1 MCSYIAKPFVF
12 EWLFLANATICGGN
26 MQINPDAPVK
36 EYTGVWIPADVM
48 ESEELSPMEKILYG
62 EIAGFR
68 ECYAS
73 NAWLASRIGRTE
85 RTVKRLISHL
95 IELGFIEKC
104 GFNGRFRLIRV
115 CQNCHLS
122 RVKNDTPAVSKM
134 TPINKSIDKSINDNK
149 LSEGKP
155 SEYGNKD
162 VNELLRYWK
171 ERTNIEPS
179 NNKANRNACSTL
191 IKQRGLEGAKK
202 TVDLI
207 AKAMTEQFAPKV
219 SSFSELYGAYGKL
232 SKLDAFAIRL
242 EAKNPSERI
251 LKRFGGNSTN
261 DTTEISDEERK
272 RTSELMKEARKKLFN

>member
-1 MCSYIAKPFVF
+1 
-12 EWLFLANATICGGN
+12 

-95 IELGFIEKC
+95 VELGFVEKC

-115 CQNCHLS
+115 CQNCHVR

-134 TPINKSIDKSINDNK
+134 TPINKSIDKSKNNTNVLD
-149 LSEGKP
+149 GKP

-162 VNELLRYWK
+162 VNELMAYWK
-171 ERTNIEPS
+171 QVVGIEPS

-191 IKQRGLEGAKK
+191 IKQRGVDGAKK
-202 TVDLI
+202 VVDLI
-207 AKAMTEQFAPKV
+207 HKAMPEQFAPKV

-242 EAKNPSERI
+242 EAKNPTQRI
-251 LKRFGGNSTN
+251 LKRFGDNSDIPQ
-261 DTTEISDEERK
+261 DTLTDEERQK
-272 RTSELMKEARKKLFN
+272 TLEAIRKAKEDYLGRK

>member
-1 MCSYIAKPFVF
+1 M
-12 EWLFLANATICGGN
+12 N
-26 MQINPDAPVK
+26 INPDAPVK

-48 ESEELSPMEKILYG
+48 ESAELSPIEKILYG

-73 NAWLASRIGRTE
+73 NAWLANRIGRTE
-85 RTVKRLISHL
+85 RTVKRLIAHL
-95 IELGFIEKC
+95 IECGFIEKC

-115 CQNCHLS
+115 CQNCHVS

-149 LSEGKP
+149 LSDGKP

-162 VNELLRYWK
+162 VNELMKYWNDK
-171 ERTNIEPS
+171 TGISAS
-179 NNKANRNACSTL
+179 NNKANRNACNTL
-191 IKQRGLEGAKK
+191 IKQRGIDGAKK

-219 SSFSELYGAYGKL
+219 SSFNELYGAYGKL
-232 SKLDAFAIRL
+232 PKLDAFAIRL

-251 LKRFGGNSTN
+251 LKQFGRNSTPAIYEP
-261 DTTEISDEERK
+261 TDEERQK
-272 RTSELMKEARKKLFN
+272 TLQAMEEARKKLFN

>member
-1 MCSYIAKPFVF
+1 M
-12 EWLFLANATICGGN
+12 E
-26 MQINPDAPVK
+26 INPDAPVK

-85 RTVKRLISHL
+85 RTVKRLLSHL

-115 CQNCHLS
+115 CQNCHVR

-162 VNELLRYWK
+162 VNELFSYWREVVK
-171 ERTNIEPS
+171 IEPS
-179 NNKANRNACSTL
+179 NNKANRNACNTL
-191 IKQRGLEGAKK
+191 IKQRGKDGAKK
-202 TVDLI
+202 VVDLI

-232 SKLDAFAIRL
+232 PKLDAFAIRL
-242 EAKNPSERI
+242 AQKNPSERI
-251 LKRFGGNSTN
+251 IKRFGGISTN
-261 DTTEISDEERK
+261 DTTEPSDEERQ
-272 RTSELMKEARKKLFN
+272 RTAELMKEARKKLFD